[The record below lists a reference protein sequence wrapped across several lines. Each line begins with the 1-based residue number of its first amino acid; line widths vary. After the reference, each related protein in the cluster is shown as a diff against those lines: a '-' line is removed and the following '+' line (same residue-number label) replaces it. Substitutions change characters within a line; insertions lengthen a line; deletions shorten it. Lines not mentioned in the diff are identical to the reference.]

1 MKKLIFSSLFLL
13 GTMGHAQI
21 NYGMKGGVSITN
33 AEYSRYLLLSYRHL
47 TPSSEVYKASS
58 AVGGYLGVWTEFK
71 ILPKYENLYLQLES
85 LFGINRIEIN
95 NEKEAFLWVNIPVI
109 LKYQLK
115 ENISIGSGLSAGFR
129 NVDLVDRGDM
139 EKGEDKI
146 IAPSSIHL
154 DAIISAEYKI
164 SKNLSADARY
174 NIGFRDK
181 NSLWK
186 SNSLQL
192 GLKLNLGF

>member
-1 MKKLIFSSLFLL
+1 MDRIQNTS
-13 GTMGHAQI
+13 
-21 NYGMKGGVSITN
+21 
-33 AEYSRYLLLSYRHL
+33 
-47 TPSSEVYKASS
+47 
-58 AVGGYLGVWTEFK
+58 K
-71 ILPKYENLYLQLES
+71 IRKSNLQLES

-154 DAIISAEYKI
+154 DAIISTEYKI